1 MQYQVIPIP
10 QWVRIFHTMFAKLRI
25 VTSLQ
30 SITPL
35 IGYNDMIR
43 ELFHL
48 DMDSKMFQKAV
59 LLTTV
64 GSTQRQ
70 ATKSSSPPRKRRKML
85 QTASVA
91 PGNIQYP
98 ATAVKR
104 AANQAKVVRPTLL
117 GDHPCY
123 HWICYRAPCFD
134 AVHCAVV
141 ASPHRRGKPRPH
153 SFDPLD
159 KAVEADFRA
168 WVLKFQTN

>member
-1 MQYQVIPIP
+1 MQYQAFPTPEWI
-10 QWVRIFHTMFAKLRI
+10 RIFHTMFAKLRI

-30 SITPL
+30 TITPM
-35 IGYNDMIR
+35 IGC

-48 DMDSKMFQKAV
+48 DTLSPMFQKAV

-85 QTASVA
+85 QTASVT

-98 ATAVKR
+98 ASAVKR

-117 GDHPCY
+117 GNHPCY
-123 HWICYRAPCFD
+123 HWICNRAPCFD